1 MEAAVNLQLV
11 VDISQVVASI
21 TVIGGTFFGLAQLKE
36 FRKQR
41 QDTVAGDL
49 MRSFMS
55 AELTNAITIALNF
68 SDGVKAEELR
78 SKGPDAERAAVLIE
92 TTFETMGLL
101 VFERIAPFSLVL
113 SLAGGT
119 IVLMWRKL
127 GPWVAELREAQSNP
141 SDGEWFQWLA
151 EQCEHRKKSQT
162 PAYIQHR
169 GWLP

>member
-1 MEAAVNLQLV
+1 MTLQLV
-11 VDISQVVASI
+11 VDISQIAASI
-21 TVIGGTFFGLAQLKE
+21 TVIGGTFFGLMQLKE

-55 AELTNAITIALNF
+55 PELNDAITIALSF
-68 SDGVKAEELR
+68 PDGIGADELR
-78 SKGPDAERAAVLIE
+78 ARGPDAEKAAVLIE

-113 SLAGGT
+113 NLAGGT

-127 GPWVAELREAQSNP
+127 GPWVQTIRDEQSNP

-151 EQCEHRKKSQT
+151 EQCEQQKKAQT
-162 PAYIQHR
+162 PAHIQHR
-169 GWLP
+169 GWIA